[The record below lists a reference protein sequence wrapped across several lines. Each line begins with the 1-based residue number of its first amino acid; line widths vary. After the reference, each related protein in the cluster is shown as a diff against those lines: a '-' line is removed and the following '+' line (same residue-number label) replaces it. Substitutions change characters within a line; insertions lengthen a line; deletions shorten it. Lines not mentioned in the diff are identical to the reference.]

1 MNKTEARINLKSP
14 LLTIYHDHET
24 RNFRAK
30 NFGAERIE
38 SD

>member
-14 LLTIYHDHET
+14 LLTIYHDHE

-30 NFGAERIE
+30 IFGGERIE